1 MQFECVGR
9 YMSGVFRRRGFV
21 YIPGYRG
28 RSALGSSRARCLDV
42 EVSVWLLDIE
52 MPVGL
57 GAWIS
62 RLPSDWVPGLAL

>member
-1 MQFECVGR
+1 MCWSIDVGR
-9 YMSGVFRRRGFV
+9 VPETRV
-21 YIPGYRG
+21 CIPGYRG